1 MILKVIIQWCLLM
14 PKVEPELSAIKA
26 DGETVCLKFNFHP
39 KFTSS
44 ISFIQLPIPRVH
56 FFREQSQILYQRK
69 GIALK
74 HLEILITKSLH
85 KDWSIPFRFVD
96 FQITFEAQTSAGV
109 FESNSGCIF
118 DSSTR

>member
-1 MILKVIIQWCLLM
+1 M
-14 PKVEPELSAIKA
+14 PKVEPELSTIKA
-26 DGETVCLKFNFHP
+26 DGETACLKFNFHP

-44 ISFIQLPIPRVH
+44 ISFTQLLIPRVH
-56 FFREQSQILYQRK
+56 FFREQSQIWYQRK

-74 HLEILITKSLH
+74 RLEILITKSLH
-85 KDWSIPFRFVD
+85 KDWLIPSRFVD
-96 FQITFEAQTSAGV
+96 FQITFEAQTLAGV